1 MVDKLVLARQEP
13 TCLVR
18 HPRIAR
24 ERGYEEIGY
33 EVRVKLIAPGAA
45 SKALKILD
53 RWVREEQRQREDG
66 RGPACYSSCFRG
78 RGKLMGQRGQT

>member
-1 MVDKLVLARQEP
+1 MVDKLVLARQEL

-24 ERGYEEIGY
+24 ERGYEGIGY
-33 EVRVKLIAPGAA
+33 EVRIKLIAPGAA

-53 RWVREEQRQREDG
+53 RWVREEQ
-66 RGPACYSSCFRG
+66 S
-78 RGKLMGQRGQT
+78 